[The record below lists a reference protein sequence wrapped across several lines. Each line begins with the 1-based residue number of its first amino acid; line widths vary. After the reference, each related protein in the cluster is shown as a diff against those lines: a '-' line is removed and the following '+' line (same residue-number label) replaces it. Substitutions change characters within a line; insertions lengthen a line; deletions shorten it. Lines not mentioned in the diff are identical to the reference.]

1 MYSKKYCITL
11 IFLLFGS
18 CATYSQ
24 ERRTEICVDFRV
36 NSTVIDSTYSDN
48 AVRMQEI
55 IEFLRN
61 IRQDSTIN
69 IVEVSF
75 CGAASPEGSDQLNR
89 KLARGRLTALENL
102 VRQQVDIPDSIITHN
117 DNYIPWEFLKSQ
129 IEDSELV
136 YKNEV
141 LAILEEESLLVDYH
155 YPNLHIDNR
164 IVKLRALNDGKV
176 WQQMHKLFFERMRNA
191 CAVFVTYKK
200 ELPVVQQPII
210 TEPEPITQ
218 EYEPKEPIVPEFVI
232 EEPKEKSPFYMGLK
246 TNLLYNILAIPNLGA
261 EFYLGSN
268 FSVATNWHYAWWK
281 NDKKYDYWRTYG
293 GDLAVRYWLGKKAHE
308 KSLTGHHIGLY
319 GQMITYDF
327 GLGGKGVLADRW
339 SWATGLEYGYSL
351 PVAKRLNLDFTIGL
365 GYHWGE
371 FKEYLPID
379 GHYVWQATKNR
390 NYWGPTKAEISLVWL
405 IGRGNYNQRK
415 GGNK

>member
-1 MYSKKYCITL
+1 MYIKKYCITL
-11 IFLLFGS
+11 IILLLGL
-18 CATYSQ
+18 CAAYSQ

-36 NSTVIDSTYSDN
+36 NSTVIDSAYSDN

-89 KLARGRLTALENL
+89 KLARGRLIALENL

-136 YKNEV
+136 YKDEV

-155 YPNLHIDNR
+155 HTNLHIDNR
-164 IVKLRALNDGKV
+164 IVKLRALNGGKV

-210 TEPEPITQ
+210 TELEPITQ
-218 EYEPKEPIVPEFVI
+218 EYEPKEPIVTEFVT
-232 EEPKEKSPFYMGLK
+232 EEPKEKSPFYMGIK

-261 EFYLGSN
+261 EFYLGNN

-281 NDKKYDYWRTYG
+281 NDKEYDYWRTYG

-308 KSLTGHHIGLY
+308 KPLTGHHIGLY

-327 GLGGKGVLADRW
+327 QLGGKGVLADRW

-379 GHYVWQATKNR
+379 EHYVWQATKNR

-405 IGRGNYNQRK
+405 IGRGNYNVRK

>member
-1 MYSKKYCITL
+1 MYIKKYCITL
-11 IFLLFGS
+11 IFLLFGL

-141 LAILEEESLLVDYH
+141 LAILEEESLLVDHH